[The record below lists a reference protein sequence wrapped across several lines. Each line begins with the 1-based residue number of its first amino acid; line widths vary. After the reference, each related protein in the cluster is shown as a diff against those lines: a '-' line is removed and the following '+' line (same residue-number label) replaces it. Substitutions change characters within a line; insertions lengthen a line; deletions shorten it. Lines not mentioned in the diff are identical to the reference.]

1 MLLQIDTHTY
11 LKLIY
16 IDALP
21 YDFKIHFDA
30 FWQIDM
36 MYVYIY
42 ILMLCHI
49 ISEFILMLWQIDIY
63 RYIAAFDACIDFD
76 AGH

>member
-11 LKLIY
+11 LRLIY

-42 ILMLCHI
+42 IDALPYDFRIH
-49 ISEFILMLWQIDIY
+49 
-63 RYIAAFDACIDFD
+63 FDALAD
-76 AGH
+76 